1 MKERM
6 ALLMDECAN
15 DEPGILIILQIGSM
29 GNESGDFSPNVEK
42 QIKYTMIRVNKEAMY
57 IIPFMSEFEML
68 SMTKNVDNMNE
79 PDIEIILNMFDKD
92 KSTGILFV
100 FFFVFTTTIYILFKI
115 LIYIKIKPLNKKKI
129 TNFVYFVYFIMD

>member
-6 ALLMDECAN
+6 ALLMDEFAN

-100 FFFVFTTTIYILFKI
+100 FFFVFTTTIYILFKN
-115 LIYIKIKPLNKKKI
+115 LIYI
-129 TNFVYFVYFIMD
+129 

>member
-6 ALLMDECAN
+6 ALLMDEFAN
-15 DEPGILIILQIGSM
+15 DEPGMLIILQIGSM
-29 GNESGDFSPNVEK
+29 GNESGDFSFSPNVEK
-42 QIKYTMIRVNKEAMY
+42 QIKYTMMRVNKEAMY

-79 PDIEIILNMFDKD
+79 PDIEIILKMFDKD

-100 FFFVFTTTIYILFKI
+100 FFCIYYYYIYII
-115 LIYIKIKPLNKKKI
+115 
-129 TNFVYFVYFIMD
+129 

>member
-6 ALLMDECAN
+6 ALLMDEFAN

-42 QIKYTMIRVNKEAMY
+42 QIKYTMIRVNKEALY

-100 FFFVFTTTIYILFKI
+100 FFLYLLLLYIYYLKF
-115 LIYIKIKPLNKKKI
+115 
-129 TNFVYFVYFIMD
+129 

>member
-6 ALLMDECAN
+6 ALLMDEFAN

-42 QIKYTMIRVNKEAMY
+42 QIKYTMMRTNNEAMY

-68 SMTKNVDNMNE
+68 SMTKNADNMNE

-92 KSTGILFV
+92 KSIGILFV
-100 FFFVFTTTIYILFKI
+100 FFVYYYYYIYII
-115 LIYIKIKPLNKKKI
+115 
-129 TNFVYFVYFIMD
+129 

>member
-1 MKERM
+1 MKIKVRI
-6 ALLMDECAN
+6 ALFIDEFAN
-15 DEPGILIILQIGSM
+15 DEPGMLTMLQIGSIM
-29 GNESGDFSPNVEK
+29 IPSWVFSPNVEK
-42 QIKYTMIRVNKEAMY
+42 QIKYTMMRVNKEAMY

-100 FFFVFTTTIYILFKI
+100 FFLYLLLLYIYYLKF
-115 LIYIKIKPLNKKKI
+115 
-129 TNFVYFVYFIMD
+129 

>member
-1 MKERM
+1 
-6 ALLMDECAN
+6 
-15 DEPGILIILQIGSM
+15 
-29 GNESGDFSPNVEK
+29 
-42 QIKYTMIRVNKEAMY
+42 
-57 IIPFMSEFEML
+57 MSEFEML

-129 TNFVYFVYFIMD
+129 TNFVCFVYFIMD

>member
-6 ALLMDECAN
+6 ALLMDEFAN
-15 DEPGILIILQIGSM
+15 DDPGMLMILHIGSM
-29 GNESGDFSPNVEK
+29 VNESGGAFSPNVEK
-42 QIKYTMIRVNKEAMY
+42 QIKYTIMRVNKEAIY

-92 KSTGILFV
+92 KSIGILFV
-100 FFFVFTTTIYILFKI
+100 FFVYYYYIYII
-115 LIYIKIKPLNKKKI
+115 
-129 TNFVYFVYFIMD
+129 

>member
-6 ALLMDECAN
+6 ALLMDEFAN
-15 DEPGILIILQIGSM
+15 DEPGMLIILQIGSM

-100 FFFVFTTTIYILFKI
+100 FFLYLLLLYIYYLKF
-115 LIYIKIKPLNKKKI
+115 
-129 TNFVYFVYFIMD
+129 